1 MRTSEL
7 TDTHNDFSARS
18 HISFQP
24 SRFMDHIQQLPEGC
38 VATYDEPGA
47 TFGHRDYMTKLN
59 RMMSFTI
66 QTFGS
71 RLISTVWCLP
81 MLPLM
86 DLVGRNLLNYSVWM
100 RDRGYGWVYKHNVNV
115 HTGKPYKKLIMTIRF
130 KKPFQDK
137 PKELVEYEKM
147 KKEFQDVNYE
157 AMRGS
162 MKNEEDDMAS
172 RMRMQ
177 DPNILADTI
186 EKNPE
191 EFVNEKGAIDAG
203 LISAFLGVPYQKA
216 WIAKKILAKRGLG
229 QPQPTQPAPSN
240 GSSPGTTQG
249 DTEDPFVERFG

>member
-1 MRTSEL
+1 L
-7 TDTHNDFSARS
+7 
-18 HISFQP
+18 
-24 SRFMDHIQQLPEGC
+24 DHIQQLPEGC

-115 HTGKPYKKLIMTIRF
+115 HTGKPYKKLIMTVRF
-130 KKPFQDK
+130 KKPFQEK
-137 PKELVEYEKM
+137 PRELVEYEKM
-147 KKEFQDVNYE
+147 KREFQDVNYE

-162 MKNEEDDMAS
+162 MKNEEDDQAY
-172 RMRMQ
+172 RMRLQ
-177 DPNILADTI
+177 DPNILADTV
-186 EKNPE
+186 EKNPD
-191 EFVNEKGAIDAG
+191 EFYNEKGQIDAG
-203 LISAFLGVPYQKA
+203 LVSAFLGVPYQKA
-216 WIAKKILAKRGLG
+216 WIAKKILAKRGSIP
-229 QPQPTQPAPSN
+229 QQPTPPAPSA

-249 DTEDPFVERFG
+249 DMEDPTVERFG